1 MRSIW
6 KGAISFG
13 LVTIPVKLYSATEER
28 DVSFHQV
35 HREDGGRIR
44 YKRVCQIDGEEV
56 PYSDI
61 AKGYELSSGEVVV
74 LTDEDFAD
82 LPLTTSRSID
92 VLEFVPLDQVD
103 PIYFAKSYYLEPDA
117 AGAKPYVLLRE
128 ALENSGRVAL
138 VKVALRSRESLAT
151 LRVRDGVFVL
161 EMMLWPDEI
170 RTPDFAFL
178 DEDIDVRQQEL
189 KMAESLIESLSGDFE
204 PEQYADNYR
213 EALQAL
219 IDAEVEGREVVILTD
234 DDFAD
239 LPLSTSRSI
248 DVLEFVPLEQVDPIY
263 FAKSYYL
270 EPDAAGTKPYVLL
283 REALEKSGRVALVK
297 VALRQRES
305 LATLRVREG
314 VFVLEMMLWP
324 DEVREAEFGFL
335 DDDIDVRPQELQMAE
350 SLIDTLSGDFQPE
363 QYSDNYREALQSLIE
378 AKVEGREVVQ
388 PEQPASDSG
397 TVVDLMAALRAS
409 VEAARQGR
417 AGSGSADDSAT
428 PARTST
434 SAAKRGAGKKAAA
447 KSTKKTVAKSAKP
460 AAKKTATKKTAA
472 KKTVTKRANARKS
485 A

>member
-44 YKRVCQIDGEEV
+44 YKRVCQIDGDEV
-56 PYSDI
+56 AYSDI

-82 LPLTTSRSID
+82 LPLTTSR
-92 VLEFVPLDQVD
+92 
-103 PIYFAKSYYLEPDA
+103 
-117 AGAKPYVLLRE
+117 
-128 ALENSGRVAL
+128 
-138 VKVALRSRESLAT
+138 T
-151 LRVRDGVFVL
+151 
-161 EMMLWPDEI
+161 
-170 RTPDFAFL
+170 
-178 DEDIDVRQQEL
+178 
-189 KMAESLIESLSGDFE
+189 
-204 PEQYADNYR
+204 
-213 EALQAL
+213 
-219 IDAEVEGREVVILTD
+219 
-234 DDFAD
+234 
-239 LPLSTSRSI
+239 I

-270 EPDAAGTKPYVLL
+270 EPEASGAKPYVLL

-297 VALRQRES
+297 IALRQRES
-305 LATLRVREG
+305 LATLRVRDG

-363 QYSDNYREALQSLIE
+363 QYSDNYREALQALIE

-388 PEQPASDSG
+388 PEQPAGDSG

-417 AGSGSADDSAT
+417 TGGAADDASA
-428 PARTST
+428 TST
-434 SAAKRGAGKKAAA
+434 STKSAKRSPAKKSAAKT
-447 KSTKKTVAKSAKP
+447 TKKSATKAAKP
-460 AAKKTATKKTAA
+460 AAKKGSAKSTAKKTA
-472 KKTVTKRANARKS
+472 TKRANARKS